1 MANKLHKDR
10 LVVSIASLNP
20 DTGKWKVMVE
30 ISHKFF
36 PPEEFESQESAEAF
50 GLQFA
55 AEYIDT
61 RDKKAL
67 STG

>member
-20 DTGKWKVMVE
+20 DTGKWKVMVG
-30 ISHKFF
+30 ISHKSF
-36 PPEEFESQESAEAF
+36 PPEEFESREAAEPF

-55 AEYIDT
+55 ADYIDT